1 MKKFLRLFILI
12 ITFLV
17 FPNPVFSQPENNV
30 KDQIVSRFLNYT
42 ETVKREEI
50 YIHTDRD
57 YYIAG
62 EDMWFNAYL
71 VYRKG
76 NKPALEDKLAY
87 VELLNQYNRPV
98 VRKCILLDN
107 GFGPGQFILPDS
119 LSSGTYTLRSYTSR
133 MKNFLP
139 ENCFMKDIKI
149 YNVLSKKA
157 FVDKLYP
164 LEKSVN
170 KESKNA
176 LVLKVNNLK
185 PDSLEI
191 IVTANDSFWSANNN
205 TFYLFIQTN
214 GIINH
219 LSSEKA
225 DNGSSRVSISKG
237 ILSPGVNQIT
247 LFDLK
252 GKPLCERFIYTPI
265 KENTSLT
272 VNSSPALKAREKITL
287 TIDPGA
293 SFAVHPYLSNLSI
306 SFSLLSDTLH
316 FPDLCDYIIFGSE
329 FGQKPFKSMKG
340 RKMNSISPAEIDS
353 ILLDIKSNW
362 IDWDKI
368 LSDGDYPL
376 KYKPETG
383 QHFISGKL
391 IKSNSQIPDSGNYIF
406 MSTPG
411 KVAVFQHA
419 RTDSEGNFTFS
430 IRIDDLVK
438 DLVIQPAVADKSS
451 RIRIESPFSDV
462 SLTSQPY
469 TDSVNN
475 EIPGYVSRA
484 GINYQVNK
492 IYGSSFSVPPAMKPM
507 QREIPKRFYG
517 KPDLE
522 IKMKDYIK
530 LPVMEEVFFEL
541 IKGTVLKKRND
552 RYELYVMNPADDKLY
567 DYPPGIMVDGVI
579 VNSPDIIAGLD
590 PDIVERIDLVKDK
603 YYVGDYLFYG
613 IVNVVTNSGD
623 FSSVT
628 LPDYANRLNYK
639 VVDPVVSFASP
650 DYSKNEIKIS
660 RVPDF
665 RNTLYWNPSIKP
677 DKDGKA
683 IVDFWSS
690 DKISDYEINIQGITS
705 EGKLI
710 SLRKI
715 IRTE

>member
-1 MKKFLRLFILI
+1 MTKFLRLFILI
-12 ITFLV
+12 ITFLDCLK
-17 FPNPVFSQPENNV
+17 PVFSQPEV
-30 KDQIVSRFLNYT
+30 SIKDQIVSRFLNYT
-42 ETVKREEI
+42 QTVKREEV

-62 EDMWFNAYL
+62 EDMWFNVYL
-71 VYRKG
+71 VYRQG

-98 VRKCILLDN
+98 VRKCILLEN

-139 ENCFMKDIKI
+139 ENCFMKEMKI

-176 LVLKVNNLK
+176 LVLKVNNLE

-191 IVTANDSFWSANNN
+191 IVTANNSYWSENNN

-214 GIINH
+214 GFINRV
-219 LSSEKA
+219 SSENV
-225 DNGSSRVSISKG
+225 DNGTSRVSIPKG
-237 ILSPGVNQIT
+237 ILSSGVNQIT
-247 LFDLK
+247 IFDLK
-252 GKPLCERFIYTPI
+252 GNPVCERFVYTPI
-265 KENTSLT
+265 KENTSLII
-272 VNSSPALKAREKITL
+272 NSSPAMKAREKIKL
-287 TIDPGA
+287 TINSDSEFTGNL
-293 SFAVHPYLSNLSI
+293 SLSNISI
-306 SFSLLSDTLH
+306 SVMPFADRIS
-316 FPDLCDYIIFGSE
+316 FPGLADYLIFGSE
-329 FGQKPFKSMKG
+329 FGLKPFKSMNG
-340 RKMNSISPAEIDS
+340 RKLNSISPVEIDS
-353 ILLDIKSNW
+353 ILLDVRSNW
-362 IDWDKI
+362 IDWNKI
-368 LSDGDYPL
+368 LSGGADPL
-376 KYKPETG
+376 IYKPETG

-391 IKSNSQIPDSGNYIF
+391 IRSNSQIPDSGNFIF

-419 RTDSEGNFTFS
+419 RTDSRGNFTFS
-430 IRIDDLVK
+430 IRIDDMIK
-438 DLVIQPAVADKSS
+438 DLVIQPAVGDNSS
-451 RIRIESPFSDV
+451 RIRIESPFSDIT
-462 SLTSQPY
+462 LPSQTY

-475 EIPGYVSRA
+475 VIPGYVSGA

-492 IYGSSFSVPPAMKPM
+492 IYGSSFSVPPAVKPV

-541 IKGTVLKKRND
+541 IKGSVLKKRND

-567 DYPPGIMVDGVI
+567 DHPPGIMVDGVI

-590 PDIVERIDLVKDK
+590 PDIVERIDLVRDK
-603 YYVGDYLFYG
+603 YYVGDYLFFG

-639 VVDPVVSFASP
+639 VVDPVWSFTSP
-650 DYSKNEIKIS
+650 EYSKNENKIS

-683 IVDFWSS
+683 VVDFWSS

-710 SLRKI
+710 SLRRI
-715 IRTE
+715 ISSK